1 MGLPE
6 LIFCFFSNQMHS
18 YSIAVCTFV
27 SVVWA
32 TALLPAPVPIHFSWK
47 SGSFPPAEIF
57 IFPLCL
63 HFKLSNMCVFVSFEY
78 QFGAEDFVSAF
89 LSFFLPFHLSC
100 ILSFTLS
107 PPFVFLHLC
116 HTLLLPHAL
125 SFPLSPLSTSSCKRA
140 NVYFKRCAM
149 HQPPPHSHSA
159 EEKTGTTHAC

>member
-1 MGLPE
+1 
-6 LIFCFFSNQMHS
+6 MHS
-18 YSIAVCTFV
+18 TVSWFAALYLSSVPLRSCLHLSPFTFPGNLAHSLPLKYSF
-27 SVVWA
+27 
-32 TALLPAPVPIHFSWK
+32 
-47 SGSFPPAEIF
+47 
-57 IFPLCL
+57 FPLCL

-78 QFGAEDFVSAF
+78 QFGAEDFVSALFSSF
-89 LSFFLPFHLSC
+89 LSFFLPFRLSC

-116 HTLLLPHAL
+116 HTLSLPHAL
-125 SFPLSPLSTSSCKRA
+125 SFPLTPLSTSSCKRA